1 MSPCRA
7 LLVDDEVDFVQT
19 MVKRLKRNKRSV
31 EAVHGGADACVISP
45 AIPATSW
52 SST

>member
-1 MSPCRA
+1 MSPCQA

-19 MVKRLKRNKRSV
+19 MVKRLKRSV

-45 AIPATSW
+45 AIPPTSW